1 LKTLNKMAQT
11 GSITLFLRHFN
22 EYVDFPQLLNAFNG
36 KDSWIIGYNNTL
48 AYLPLNDEDFC
59 WVHTDKSMLVD
70 VLQLLIQK
78 YKHGE
83 IVGFFASYL
92 ATNIVIEVLIYPDTS
107 KITFGIYVNRKT
119 INSFDVTDFSWYL
132 DKILPIFVRL
142 NIVIEA
148 IECIDG

>member
-1 LKTLNKMAQT
+1 MAQT
-11 GSITLFLRHFN
+11 GSITLFLRHSN
-22 EYVDFPQLLNAFNG
+22 EYLDFPQLLNAFNG
-36 KDSWIIGYNNTL
+36 KDSWIIGYNNRL

-59 WVHTDKSMLVD
+59 WVHTDKSMLD
-70 VLQLLIQK
+70 DILQLLIQK
-78 YKHGE
+78 YNYGE

-92 ATNIVIEVLIYPDTS
+92 ATNIAIEVLIYPYTS

-119 INSFDVTDFSWYL
+119 INNFDVTDFSWYL

-142 NIVIEA
+142 NIVIES